1 MSDLIQLVRKAS
13 ITRSIFL
20 KQKIYEMKD
29 VVLLQLQSNFNHVSI
44 IHSEFKML
52 LRTVKW
58 NTVLLTVLW

>member
-44 IHSEFKML
+44 IHSEFHQQ
-52 LRTVKW
+52 
-58 NTVLLTVLW
+58 